1 MGQRDRESTSSG
13 SRSGNVGVSA
23 PNTDCLFKTKRFG
36 VTLSKDDFI
45 LLRTTLF
52 RYDLSMQEVFGEL
65 ARRIIDQ
72 TDSGVKY
79 LNEMVKIKLQRKIDG
94 YKRPEQGA
102 LSEQDIDV
110 LYDLIEEGSKKKNDD
125 YDDYNIEQIEDDD
138 G

>member
-1 MGQRDRESTSSG
+1 
-13 SRSGNVGVSA
+13 
-23 PNTDCLFKTKRFG
+23 
-36 VTLSKDDFI
+36 
-45 LLRTTLF
+45 
-52 RYDLSMQEVFGEL
+52 MQEVFGEL

>member
-110 LYDLIEEGSKKKNDD
+110 LYDLIEEGSKKKSDD